1 MLAVAIILDALV
13 IVAALVALITG
24 LRRGLVWICFR
35 KFRKLTAGV
44 VALFLA
50 KPLGYFFTEL
60 FIGNWLT
67 RLIMSWGKIEDVP
80 AASPEEMVEQLPKV
94 VRIVAGWFHMDVTA
108 IANEAYNSGEGV
120 YYHFIREASL
130 PLARLIGVVLAWVA
144 LLLVCLLLLRI
155 LLSVGTGLAELPV
168 LKQLNAVLG
177 ACASVLIWG
186 SIVWVAVKLLGW
198 IAGLTPVASLSFMQ
212 DFSMEQTYI
221 TKYIYHFNP
230 LAFLLSLK

>member
-35 KFRKLTAGV
+35 KFRKVTAGV
-44 VALFLA
+44 VALLLA
-50 KPLGYFFTEL
+50 KPLGYLFTEL

-80 AASPEEMVEQLPKV
+80 ASSPEEMVEQLPRL
-94 VRIVAGWFHMDVTA
+94 VRAVAGWFHLDVTTLA
-108 IANEAYNSGEGV
+108 EEAYNSGEGV

-130 PLARLIGVVLAWVA
+130 PLARLFGVILAWVA
-144 LLLVCLLLLRI
+144 LMLVCLLLVRI

-177 ACASVLIWG
+177 ACTSVLIWG
-186 SIVWVAVKLLGW
+186 AIVWLVVKLVGW
-198 IAGLTPVASLSFMQ
+198 IAGLAPVATLTFMQ
-212 DFSMEQTYI
+212 GFSMEQTYI
-221 TKYIYHFNP
+221 TKYVYHFNP